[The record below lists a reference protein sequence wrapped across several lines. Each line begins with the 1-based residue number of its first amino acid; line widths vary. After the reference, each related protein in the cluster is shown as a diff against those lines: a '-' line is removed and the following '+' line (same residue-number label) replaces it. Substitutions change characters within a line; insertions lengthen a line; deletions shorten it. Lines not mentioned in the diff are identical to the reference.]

1 MLSGAPM
8 RMLYM
13 LGAGGVGLLV
23 LAYLFYPVAT
33 QRIDGFLFAAG
44 RPISGRIGAADADRR
59 RPVRRRAGRRHP
71 QILAARAAHR
81 LHLLGDRRGVRDHRL
96 PRHRHPLHD
105 DRRARAGPPAQ
116 RGGQVP
122 RPRHR
127 RPGHPVR
134 AAGAD
139 QHGGQR
145 PYRAVQGHDPAVHLL
160 WRLVDDRAGDGLRP
174 AARLQPPQP
183 ASARLA
189 LCGEMERARNDVAP
203 LCPRRGRDRRPY
215 GAGPCARRGIAAARA
230 PRRPDHRRSRRAH
243 SRPVRQCPGPCPARR
258 AAGRR
263 AGRLA
268 AGGAEHHDRPGD
280 GAPALRDLPALGGDR
295 LRRLSG
301 LPGPARRAARPHPD
315 PAPRAECGARP
326 GQPADGRPG
335 RRDRH
340 RL

>member
-1 MLSGAPM
+1 MARRCACSTCSAPAAS
-8 RMLYM
+8 L
-13 LGAGGVGLLV
+13 LLV

-33 QRIDGFLFAAG
+33 QRIDGFLFEQG
-44 RPISGRIGAADADRR
+44 DQYQVEIGAAHAHRG

-96 PRHRHPLHD
+96 RRHRHPLHD

-134 AAGAD
+134 ASGPD

-160 WRLVDDRAGDGLRP
+160 WRLVDDRSGDGLRP
-174 AARLQPPQP
+174 APRLQPPQSP
-183 ASARLA
+183 SPRHA
-189 LCGEMERARNDVAP
+189 LCRAMEGAEDDVAP

-215 GAGPCARRGIAAARA
+215 GAGPRARRGIAAARA
-230 PRRPDHRRSRRAH
+230 IASP
-243 SRPVRQCPGPCPARR
+243 
-258 AAGRR
+258 
-263 AGRLA
+263 
-268 AGGAEHHDRPGD
+268 
-280 GAPALRDLPALGGDR
+280 
-295 LRRLSG
+295 
-301 LPGPARRAARPHPD
+301 
-315 PAPRAECGARP
+315 
-326 GQPADGRPG
+326 
-335 RRDRH
+335 
-340 RL
+340 